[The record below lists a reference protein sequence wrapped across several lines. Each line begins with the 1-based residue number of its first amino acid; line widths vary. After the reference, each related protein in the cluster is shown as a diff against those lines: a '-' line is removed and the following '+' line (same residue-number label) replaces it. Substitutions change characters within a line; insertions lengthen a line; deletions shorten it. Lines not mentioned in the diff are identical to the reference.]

1 MLRGHGL
8 RLVLLAAMAGTIGC
22 DRVTKHV
29 ATATLAGGADHSW
42 LGDTVRLTYAEN
54 PGAFLGLGA
63 DWPAAV
69 RTTVFA
75 LAALAGVAVVGTLW
89 RRLAHAPAAVF
100 GLALFAAGS
109 LSNLVDRL
117 AYGRVVDFLNVG
129 IGPVRT
135 GIFNVA
141 DVAILAGAA
150 LVVVFSRKSIRTAQP
165 PALPPY
171 T

>member
-1 MLRGHGL
+1 MVRRHGL
-8 RLVLLAAMAGTIGC
+8 RLGLLAAMAATIGC

-29 ATATLAGGADHSW
+29 AAATLAGGADRSW
-42 LGDTVRLTYAEN
+42 LGDTIVLTYAEN

-63 DWPAAV
+63 DWPDAV

-75 LAALAGVAVVGTLW
+75 LAALTGVVVISKLW
-89 RRLAHAPAAVF
+89 RRLSHAPAAVF

-109 LSNLVDRL
+109 VSNLVDRL

-129 IGPVRT
+129 VGSLRT
-135 GIFNVA
+135 GIFNIA

-150 LVVVFSRKSIRTAQP
+150 LVLVFSRT
-165 PALPPY
+165 PAKPVTSPHSEL
-171 T
+171 